1 MRNNNSSRFGKWIE
15 IHFSD
20 QNTVCGAFIE
30 SYLLEKSRV
39 VTQQSNER
47 NFHIF
52 YQLFTSSELCAAY
65 NL

>member
-15 IHFSD
+15 IHFD
-20 QNTVCGAFIE
+20 DNNAVCGAFIE

-39 VTQQSNER
+39 VVQQAQER

-52 YQLFTSSELCAAY
+52 Y
-65 NL
+65 